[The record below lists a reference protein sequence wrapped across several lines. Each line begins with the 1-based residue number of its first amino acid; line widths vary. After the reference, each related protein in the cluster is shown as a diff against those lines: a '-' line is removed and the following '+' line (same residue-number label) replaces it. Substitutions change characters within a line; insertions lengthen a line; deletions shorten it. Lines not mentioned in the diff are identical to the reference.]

1 MRVVS
6 SKEMRALEKITIEE
20 IGFSEELI
28 IENVGR
34 SAAEYIE
41 HIENIETYTNEI
53 VVLVGQGNNGSDG
66 LAMARHM
73 VNKGLNVRA
82 FLLFEPLEKNKVFQK
97 QLELAHQFGVKITNI
112 SKSDQLESYF
122 NESGGSFI
130 IVDAILGLGTRLPLS
145 NYLFD
150 IVNVANRYASF
161 MIAIDI
167 PTGIACDNG
176 IMEGNAIKADLTMA
190 VGLPKYAH
198 YIGSGAVHSGQTVVL
213 DGCFPQIQT
222 KEGDKRLLT
231 IDTVQGFHLDRNKFA
246 HKNTFGHCLVVG
258 GSSGLTGAV
267 NLASMAAL
275 KVGTGLVT
283 ASTWKEHYGELCT
296 RVIPEIMT
304 GVIPVGEE
312 EVDDI
317 IKRLSGW
324 DSIVVGPGL
333 GRDERSREVVLE
345 VLNHFSGPVIVDA
358 DAIRVLS
365 FQEDKEL
372 INNRKYPTIFTPH
385 MGEFSAFVGVETS
398 KVLERPLEYL
408 KEIIEEMNCCFVM
421 KGPASYIGFPD
432 GQIFI
437 NYYPNDGM
445 ATAGSGDVLA
455 GIIGGLLAQ
464 YTTGTDANNP
474 FYDNTIVTQSICLG
488 MLVHSLAGK
497 AAAEIE
503 GVRAMTAG
511 TIIKNLGKAFAAI
524 ENENQ
529 DA

>member
-6 SKEMRALEKITIEE
+6 SKEMSNLENKTMNDM
-20 IGFSEELI
+20 GFSEDLI

-34 SAAEYIE
+34 SASEYLE
-41 HIENIETYTNEI
+41 YIENIETYNNEI

-73 VNKGLNVRA
+73 VNKDFKVRA
-82 FLLFEPLEKNKVFQK
+82 FLLFEPNPENKVFKK
-97 QLELAHQFGVKITNI
+97 QLDLAEQFGVKITNI

-122 NESGGSFI
+122 NESGGPFI
-130 IVDAILGLGTRLPLS
+130 VIDAILGMGTRLPLS

-161 MIAIDI
+161 MMAMDI

-176 IMEGNAIKADLTMA
+176 VMEGNAIKADLTLA
-190 VGLPKYAH
+190 VGLPKHAH

-213 DGCFPQIQT
+213 DACLPQIHL
-222 KEGDKRLLT
+222 KEGDKKLLT
-231 IDTVQGFHLDRNKFA
+231 VDTVREFHLDRNKFA

-258 GSSGLTGAV
+258 GSAGLTGAV

-304 GVIPVGEE
+304 GVIPVGEA
-312 EVDDI
+312 EVDEI

-324 DSIVVGPGL
+324 DSIVIGPGL

-345 VLNHFSGPVIVDA
+345 VLNHFSGPVIIDA

-365 FQEDKEL
+365 FAEDKEL
-372 INNRKYPTIFTPH
+372 INNRKFPTIFTPH
-385 MGEFSAFVGVETS
+385 MGEFSSFVGVETS

-432 GQIFI
+432 GQIYI

-445 ATAGSGDVLA
+445 ATAGSGDVLS

-464 YTTGTDANNP
+464 YTTGADANNP
-474 FYDNTIVTQSICLG
+474 FYDNSIVTQSICLG
-488 MLVHSLAGK
+488 VLVHSLAGRS
-497 AAAEIE
+497 AAETE
-503 GVRAMTAG
+503 GVRAMTARS
-511 TIIKNLGKAFAAI
+511 IIKNLGKTFSEI
-524 ENENQ
+524 EKEQQ
-529 DA
+529 DS